1 MELKRRGRKRMKT
14 ERKEG
19 TKKTTKR
26 KIIRRRRYKNKIFFR
41 LCTHNISN
49 KFVVI
54 GDEDT
59 SHRADFLLEFC
70 PASDSSC
77 RPIRSEF
84 PVARC
89 LMTTLFPAAAAIAF
103 RRRSYALN
111 DICVT
116 WATPEV
122 GWSSVDEPTGSGRG
136 HQPLAAPSRAPG
148 SRPPARHECSPLA
161 PGRSCRSGADL
172 AGDGPD
178 GSRRDGDD
186 GYGALVGLQQT

>member
-1 MELKRRGRKRMKT
+1 MKT
-14 ERKEG
+14 
-19 TKKTTKR
+19 
-26 KIIRRRRYKNKIFFR
+26 
-41 LCTHNISN
+41 
-49 KFVVI
+49 
-54 GDEDT
+54 
-59 SHRADFLLEFC
+59 HRADFLLEFC
-70 PASDSSC
+70 PASDWSC
-77 RPIRSEF
+77 PPIRCEF

-89 LMTTLFPAAAAIAF
+89 LMTTLFPAAVAIAF
-103 RRRSYALN
+103 RRSFGRYAYGLN

-136 HQPLAAPSRAPG
+136 RQPSAAPSRAPG

-172 AGDGPD
+172 AGNGLD

-186 GYGALVGLQQT
+186 GYGALVGSQQT